1 MTAATFQLIWEEIKS
16 NIESVKVVALYLGG
30 EPFLNKDF
38 GGMVRRIKSLGVPLV
53 KTVSNGM
60 LLTGVL
66 MEEIIDNGL
75 DIIDFSLDGQSP
87 EENNFLRRNSNF
99 STVVANIKRLIEVKR
114 EKGGNPRNLYCK
126 YPIS

>member
-1 MTAATFQLIWEEIKS
+1 
-16 NIESVKVVALYLGG
+16 
-30 EPFLNKDF
+30 
-38 GGMVRRIKSLGVPLV
+38 
-53 KTVSNGM
+53 M